1 MMKSERGFTMV
12 DLVMATA
19 ITGLIVS
26 FLGTSIY
33 QMLGVTEYGNDKLIA
48 THELQNA
55 AYWFQLDGQKAKSA
69 RGGDNLVLTLTDNST
84 VTYDLTDTTLERT
97 VSGGQMVLAKN
108 ISEVT
113 FTINDRVITMS
124 LTSSPE
130 GRDNISENGIYKV
143 YLRPSAG
150 DIL

>member
-1 MMKSERGFTMV
+1 MKNERGFTMI

-19 ITGLIVS
+19 ITGLIIS

-33 QMLGVTEYGNDKLIA
+33 QMMNVTEYGNDKLIA

-69 RGGDNLVLTLTDNST
+69 TGGDSLVLTLTDNST
-84 VTYDLTDTTLERT
+84 VTYDLTDAKLART

-108 ISEVT
+108 ITEAA
-113 FTINDRVITMS
+113 FTISDRVITMS

-130 GRDNISENGIYKV
+130 GRDNISENGVYKV

-150 DIL
+150 GT

>member
-1 MMKSERGFTMV
+1 MMKSERGFTIV

-33 QMLGVTEYGNDKLIA
+33 QMMNVTEYGNDKLIA
-48 THELQNA
+48 AHELQNA
-55 AYWFQLDGQKAKSA
+55 AFWFQLDGQKAKSA
-69 RGGDNLVLTLTDNST
+69 TGGNSLMLTLTDNST
-84 VTYDLTDTTLERT
+84 VTYGLTDTTLQRT
-97 VSGGQMVLAKN
+97 VTGGQMVLAKN

-113 FTINDRVITMS
+113 FTISDRVITMS

-130 GRDNISENGIYKV
+130 GRDSISKNGVYKV
-143 YLRPSAG
+143 YLRPSAE
-150 DIL
+150 DT

>member
-1 MMKSERGFTMV
+1 MMKSERGFTMI

-19 ITGLIVS
+19 ITGIIIS

-33 QMLGVTEYGNDKLIA
+33 QMLNVTAYGKDKLIA

-55 AYWFQLDGQKAKSA
+55 SYWFQLDGQKAKSA
-69 RGGDNLVLTLTDNST
+69 TGGGSLLLTLTDNST
-84 VTYDLTDTTLERT
+84 VTYNLTDNKLGRT
-97 VSGGQMVLAKN
+97 VRGGEMILAKN

-143 YLRPSAG
+143 YLRPSVE
-150 DIL
+150 DI

>member
-1 MMKSERGFTMV
+1 MMKNERGFTMI

-19 ITGLIVS
+19 ITGLIIS

-33 QMLGVTEYGNDKLIA
+33 QMMNVTEYGNDKLIA

-69 RGGDNLVLTLTDNST
+69 TGGDSLVLTLTDNST
-84 VTYDLTDTTLERT
+84 VTYDLTDAKLART

-108 ISEVT
+108 ITEAA
-113 FTINDRVITMS
+113 FTISDRVITMS

-130 GRDNISENGIYKV
+130 GRDNISENGVYKV

-150 DIL
+150 GT

>member
-1 MMKSERGFTMV
+1 MKKNERGYTMV

-19 ITGLIVS
+19 ITGLIIS

-33 QMLGVTEYGNDKLIA
+33 QMLNVTGYGNDKLIA

-55 AYWFQLDGQKAKSA
+55 AYWFELDGQKAKSA
-69 RGGDNLVLTLTDNST
+69 IGGDSLVLTMTDNST
-84 VTYDLTDTTLERT
+84 VMYGLAGTALQRT
-97 VSGGQMVLAKN
+97 IGGGQMVLAKN

-113 FTINDRVITMS
+113 FTVSGRVITMS

-130 GRDNISENGIYKV
+130 GRDNISENGNYKV
-143 YLRPSAG
+143 YLRPSAE
-150 DIL
+150 DL

>member
-1 MMKSERGFTMV
+1 MKNNERGYTMV
-12 DLVMATA
+12 DLVMTTA

-26 FLGTSIY
+26 FLGVSIY
-33 QMLGVTEYGNDKLIA
+33 QMLNVTEYGNDRLIA

-69 RGGDNLVLTLTDNST
+69 IGGGSLVLTLADNST
-84 VTYDLTDTTLERT
+84 VTYGLTDTTLQRIIGE
-97 VSGGQMVLAKN
+97 GQMVLAKN

-113 FTINDRVITMS
+113 FTVSDRVITMS

-130 GRDNISENGIYKV
+130 GRDNISENGNYQV
-143 YLRPSAG
+143 YLRPSAE
-150 DIL
+150 DL